1 MSSPAAKADS
11 DAAISRSLLFVNS
24 IKFWGGGEQWFL
36 QCAAALRVRGY
47 EVCVAGRR
55 GGVFLDRIAA
65 EGLPTMP
72 LRFGS
77 DFSPGDF
84 LSLRTW
90 IKDHAPVCV
99 LCNFT
104 RDVRVAGTAARSVPG
119 TTVFWVMGMGLLR
132 DRWRD
137 RFWTR
142 HCVDRFVV
150 PSRSLA
156 GELQSL
162 GYIDPEL
169 INVLPIGLDL
179 NLWPRP
185 AGGDVHSGPRRP
197 TVAVFARLITGKGH
211 ETLLTAW
218 PLVRKAVPSARLW
231 VCGTGDDEERLRAL
245 AVSLGGEVE
254 FRGFVRDVRS
264 VMAAADIVV
273 QPSLREPFGIVLL
286 EAMALCKAIVCTKV
300 GGMVE
305 VVDDQC
311 AVVVPPSDPEALA
324 HALIDLLNDPARA
337 ARMGEAGRS
346 RLEEAF
352 TLERMIDQLET
363 LIRTPRA

>member
-1 MSSPAAKADS
+1 
-11 DAAISRSLLFVNS
+11 
-24 IKFWGGGEQWFL
+24 
-36 QCAAALRVRGY
+36 
-47 EVCVAGRR
+47 
-55 GGVFLDRIAA
+55 
-65 EGLPTMP
+65 
-72 LRFGS
+72 
-77 DFSPGDF
+77 
-84 LSLRTW
+84 
-90 IKDHAPVCV
+90 
-99 LCNFT
+99 
-104 RDVRVAGTAARSVPG
+104 
-119 TTVFWVMGMGLLR
+119 MGMNLLR
-132 DRWRD
+132 DRRRD

-142 HCVDRFVV
+142 HCVDLFVV

-162 GYIDPEL
+162 GYIDPER

-179 NLWPRP
+179 KLWPRP
-185 AGGDVHSGPRRP
+185 AGGDVHSGPRRQ

-218 PLVRKAVPSARLW
+218 PLVRKAVPSATLW
-231 VCGTGDDEERLRAL
+231 ICGTGNDEGRLREL
-245 AVSLGGEVE
+245 AASLGDEVE

-264 VMAAADIVV
+264 VMAAVDIVV

-286 EAMALCKAIVCTKV
+286 EAMALCKPIVCAKV

-324 HALIDLLNDPARA
+324 HALIDLLDNPARA

-346 RLEEAF
+346 RLEEIF
-352 TLERMIDQLET
+352 TLDRMIDQLET
-363 LIRTPRA
+363 LIRTPRV